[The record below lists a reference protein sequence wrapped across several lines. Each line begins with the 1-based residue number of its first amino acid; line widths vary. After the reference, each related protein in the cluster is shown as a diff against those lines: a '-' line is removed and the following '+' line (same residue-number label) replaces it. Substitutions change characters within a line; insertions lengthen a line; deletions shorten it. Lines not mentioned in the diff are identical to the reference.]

1 MSNEAFSYVKIDA
14 LGFVTPQ
21 AQPSRLFVPMRL
33 VAQLL
38 G

>member
-1 MSNEAFSYVKIDA
+1 MSNEAFAYVKNDA
-14 LGFVTPQ
+14 LGFVALQ
-21 AQPSRLFVPMRL
+21 AQPRRLFVPMRL

>member
-1 MSNEAFSYVKIDA
+1 MSNEAFAYVKIDA
-14 LGFVTPQ
+14 LGCATLR

>member
-1 MSNEAFSYVKIDA
+1 MSNEAFAYVKIDA
-14 LGFVTPQ
+14 LGYAALQ

-33 VAQLL
+33 AAQLL

>member
-1 MSNEAFSYVKIDA
+1 MSNEAFAYVKIDA
-14 LGFVTPQ
+14 LDFAALQ
-21 AQPSRLFVPMRL
+21 AQLRRLFVPMRS